1 MQVQTSKQAKQ
12 PRIAK
17 NGDAN
22 GVARKID
29 LMVDEMVR
37 GREGAGSRER
47 DGMGQFYLA
56 ERERERG
63 GPRTGNGQAAEMRT
77 MGSQLSSPAANRRQN
92 RLGVRGGLRTA
103 RARPETRLRYV
114 WCGGGGVCVCVCV

>member
-1 MQVQTSKQAKQ
+1 MKVRNVPKELAVIATPNASADKQTSKQ

-37 GREGAGSRER
+37 GREGIER
-47 DGMGQFYLA
+47 GTGWGQFYLA
-56 ERERERG
+56 ESERRAKNRERASSRDAN
-63 GPRTGNGQAAEMRT
+63 NGLTAVVA
-77 MGSQLSSPAANRRQN
+77 SS
-92 RLGVRGGLRTA
+92 
-103 RARPETRLRYV
+103 
-114 WCGGGGVCVCVCV
+114 